1 MTVAAALWT
10 PVQAAE
16 FLGLRPKTVA
26 RMAARGVLPAVK
38 LGKHWRFDEVTLRQ
52 WSRDKAKENL
62 KPCPSVNGPIHRIG
76 RFDSRSL
83 ASKLDARLTQQTS
96 RPRRNWRES
105 SVVISRTSSE
115 PAVAPSTPGTTPS
128 SGANSKMPG

>member
-1 MTVAAALWT
+1 VLDPPAGEPLKIAAALWT
-10 PVQAAE
+10 PIQAAE

-38 LGKHWRFDEVTLRQ
+38 LGKHWRFDEMTLRQ

-62 KPCPSVNGPIHRIG
+62 KPCPSLSGPIRRIG
-76 RFDSRSL
+76 KFDSKSL

-96 RPRRNWRES
+96 QPRRNWKQT
-105 SVVISRTSSE
+105 SVVISRKSSE
-115 PAVAPSTPGTTPS
+115 TEAAPSTPGTTP
-128 SGANSKMPG
+128 